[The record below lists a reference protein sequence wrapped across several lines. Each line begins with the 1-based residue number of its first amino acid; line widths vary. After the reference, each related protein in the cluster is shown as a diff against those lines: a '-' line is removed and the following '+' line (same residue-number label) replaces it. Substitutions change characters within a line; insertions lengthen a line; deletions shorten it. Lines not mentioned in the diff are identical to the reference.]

1 MNPAL
6 SFSAPYPPR
15 NRAETGASTGYGLC
29 GSPTPIAVII
39 ADWQPFADGT
49 SSADSMG
56 VWPEPFAWD
65 DRRTA
70 GRDSWTAPAEG
81 DRITAFTS
89 DVTSRAVSELR
100 RISGLTWEQ
109 LGQLFG
115 VSRRSVHFWAS
126 GKPMNTANELHLLK
140 VLDIV
145 RQADRGDA
153 RSNRAALLTVSAGHT
168 PFDLLRSRAFDEAS
182 ARLGRR
188 QGRRHIAPGELDA
201 PAQAERTPPSPKTLI
216 DALNDPIHR
225 DAGSSRAVGATRN
238 TRRESKG

>member
-6 SFSAPYPPR
+6 AFSAPFPPR
-15 NRAETGASTGYGLC
+15 SGADTGASTGYGLR

-39 ADWQPFADGT
+39 ANWQPLADGT
-49 SSADSMG
+49 SSVASMG

-70 GRDSWTAPAEG
+70 GRDSWAAVPEG
-81 DRITAFTS
+81 DRITAITS

-109 LGQLFG
+109 LGHLFG

-126 GKPMNTANELHLLK
+126 GKPMNAANELYLLK

-145 RQADRGDA
+145 RQVDRGDA
-153 RSNRAALLTVSAGHT
+153 RSNRAALLTVSTGRT
-168 PFDLLRSRAFDEAS
+168 PFDLLRSQAFDEAR

-188 QGRRHIAPGELDA
+188 QRRRRIVLGELDA
-201 PAQAERTPPSPKTLI
+201 DAQAERTPPSPETLI
-216 DALNDPIHR
+216 DAMNDPIHR
-225 DAGSSRAVGATRN
+225 DPGSSRAAGAMRN